1 MKQTSFVRRHAEM
14 AVCLFVG
21 LVLPSCQTKE
31 QSLKPAAPVPASATD
46 SPLKQIGPGLF
57 EIGQVKF
64 DKNAK
69 TVSFPAAVNQTAG
82 VIEYFLVTAEGKT
95 HESLLRTA
103 VRPHQ
108 LQLALLLLGA
118 RGTTNSFPE
127 NTAMPLPGD
136 PVSIEVSWKS
146 KWMQTMRR
154 AEELIF
160 NTKTQSV
167 MSRGHWVYNGSMVV
181 DGTFVAEEQGSIIS
195 VIEDPYA
202 LVNNPRPGRENDE
215 IWEVLSTRVPPQET
229 LVNVTI
235 HLEAGRMGGD

>member
-127 NTAMPLPGD
+127 NTA
-136 PVSIEVSWKS
+136 
-146 KWMQTMRR
+146 
-154 AEELIF
+154 
-160 NTKTQSV
+160 
-167 MSRGHWVYNGSMVV
+167 
-181 DGTFVAEEQGSIIS
+181 
-195 VIEDPYA
+195 
-202 LVNNPRPGRENDE
+202 
-215 IWEVLSTRVPPQET
+215 
-229 LVNVTI
+229 
-235 HLEAGRMGGD
+235 